1 MRYAVIFGQRTTDH
15 QLLTEGDPDMTT
27 VQPQGEDLRKAVKW
41 ISDERQYNPQARL
54 SKLIEEAC
62 LKFDL
67 SPTEEEYLLKMLK
80 KE

>member
-1 MRYAVIFGQRTTDH
+1 
-15 QLLTEGDPDMTT
+15 MTT

-41 ISDERQYNPQARL
+41 ISEERKFNPDAKL

-67 SPTEEEYLLKMLK
+67 SPMDAEYLLKILK
-80 KE
+80 KDSV

>member
-1 MRYAVIFGQRTTDH
+1 MS
-15 QLLTEGDPDMTT
+15 T

-41 ISDERQYNPQARL
+41 ISEERKYDPQAKT

-67 SPTEEEYLLKMLK
+67 SPMDAEYLLNFLK
-80 KE
+80 PEKE

>member
-1 MRYAVIFGQRTTDH
+1 
-15 QLLTEGDPDMTT
+15 MTT
-27 VQPQGEDLRKAVKW
+27 VQPEGEDLRKAVKW
-41 ISDERQYNPQARL
+41 ISEERKYDPDAKL

-67 SPTEEEYLLKMLK
+67 SPMDGEYLLSFFK